1 MTGSKIRWLL
11 LLGLVGFFVYLLD
24 NPEPL
29 EWFLRVLFPG
39 ESMHIYQRVPGMVLV
54 RQHLSMVVVS
64 TLFALAIGLP
74 LGVFVTRRAGRDFL
88 PAVNDLISL
97 AQTFP
102 PIAVL
107 ALAVPILGFG
117 FRPTILALFLYSILP
132 IVRNTIAGLESVPED
147 VFDASRGMGMNSRQ
161 RFFQVELPLASRII
175 LAGLRIA
182 VIINI
187 GTATAG
193 SVIGAGGLGVPIV
206 AGLVWNNPALVMG
219 GAIQAA
225 LLALI
230 FDQFIGLIDS
240 TFLSKYER

>member
-1 MTGSKIRWLL
+1 MAGGKARWIYLL
-11 LLGLVGFFVYLLD
+11 FLIGFFIFILINPVLL
-24 NPEPL
+24 EG
-29 EWFLRVLFPG
+29 FLRVLFPR
-39 ESMHIYQRVPGMVLV
+39 ETMHIYQRIPGIVLV
-54 RQHLSMVVVS
+54 RQHLVMVSVS
-64 TLFALAIGLP
+64 TLIAFAIGFP
-74 LGVFVTRRAGRDFL
+74 IGIFVTRRSGKDFL
-88 PAVNDLISL
+88 PAVNDLVSL

-132 IVRNTIAGLESVPED
+132 IVRNTISGLESVPEE
-147 VFDASRGMGMNSRQ
+147 VYEAARGMGMNSRQ
-161 RFFQVELPLASRII
+161 RFLQVEFPLASRII

-206 AGLVWNNPALVMG
+206 SGLVWNNPALVMG

-230 FDQFIGLIDS
+230 FDQFIGLIDA
-240 TFLSKYER
+240 TFLAKFER